1 MLRPRLPQGGVRPP
15 CGAQFVVGAALG
27 DAALLHHHHP
37 VGGGGLAEPVRDDQ
51 CRTALQRA
59 LGGLLQPPG
68 AGTAGLRGRLV
79 EDGDR
84 RVGQHQ
90 AGEGELLRAVRG
102 QPVTAVAD
110 DGVQALGQRLRPA
123 ERAHPLQGLAQFLV
137 GGVRA
142 GQAQVVGERA
152 GEDVHLL
159 RDQRDRAPGL
169 RGPATADLDPA
180 RRRLVDADDD
190 LGERGLAGAA
200 GTDEGDLLLGPE
212 DQVHVAE
219 HRPPRHV
226 GVADALN
233 GDGRNAGDVLR
244 PCVVRGGGCRLVDD
258 PDQPGQ
264 GGGRGLGVV
273 QQHQRGVHRA
283 EQTVEVQGRRRRRA
297 DRRGTAA
304 HQQETGDQHGG
315 QPGVLGHVQPA
326 VEAQHQLHPAKCQ
339 VDGRTG
345 AFGDPL
351 GVPGLGP
358 VGPHRRRAADRVE
371 QLLLLGAGGDALL
384 RVQRGGVADVPAR
397 GVRLHRQR
405 EQRRQQEPPVQHREG
420 GQRQHDGQPR
430 PHQFRQRGA
439 HRLRHP

>member
-1 MLRPRLPQGGVRPP
+1 MGT
-15 CGAQFVVGAALG
+15 ALG

-51 CRTALQRA
+51 GRTALQRA

-68 AGTAGLRGRLV
+68 AGAAGLRGGLV

-84 RVGQHQ
+84 WVGQHQ
-90 AGEGELLRAVRG
+90 PGEGELLRAVGG
-102 QPVTAVAD
+102 QPVAALAD
-110 DGVQALGQRLRPA
+110 DGVEALGQRLSPA
-123 ERAHPLQGLAQFLV
+123 ERADPLQGFAQFLV
-137 GGVRA
+137 GGVRS

-169 RGPATADLDPA
+169 RGFAAADVDPA
-180 RRRLVDADDD
+180 GRRPVDADDD

-200 GTDEGDLLLGPE
+200 GTDEGDPLLGPQH
-212 DQVHVAE
+212 QVHVGE
-219 HRPPRHV
+219 HRPSRHV
-226 GVADALN
+226 GVADALHGHGGN
-233 GDGRNAGDVLR
+233 TGDVLPLGVIR
-244 PCVVRGGGCRLVDD
+244 DEGRRLVDD
-258 PDQPGQ
+258 ADQPGQ

-283 EQTVEVQGRRRRRA
+283 EQAVEVQGRRRRRA
-297 DRRGTAA
+297 DRRGAAA

-326 VEAQHQLHPAKCQ
+326 VEAQHQHPAQRQ
-339 VDGRTG
+339 VDRRAG

-358 VGPHRRRAADRVE
+358 VGPYGRRAADGVE

-384 RVQRGGVADVPAR
+384 GVQRCGVADVPAR
-397 GVRLHRQR
+397 GVRLHGHR
-405 EQRRQQEPPVQHREG
+405 EQRRQQEPPVQDREG
-420 GQRQHDGQPR
+420 GQRQHDRQPR
-430 PHQFRQRGA
+430 AHQFRQRGA
-439 HRLRHP
+439 YRVRHP